1 MEKLSSYISLVENA
15 ISNLGVDPAVCKT
28 DQSNKWH
35 LHRGQAQ
42 VVLMVRKSRTH
53 KGTEK
58 DTIVMVSPVVVV
70 PQDDKLKQ
78 KLYQLMLATSH
89 QMITEAFSIAK
100 EANGTEVAYLSSTN
114 FIEDMNSEEIAFM
127 LDSMSYYALKFSE
140 ELRSEFMGQKKNNEE
155 TKPFKLED

>member
-42 VVLMVRKSRTH
+42 VVLMVRKSRTY

-70 PQDDKLKQ
+70 PQDEKLKQ

-100 EANGTEVAYLSSTN
+100 EANGTEVAYLSSTY

-140 ELRSEFMGQKKNNEE
+140 ELRAEFMGQKKNNEE

>member
-1 MEKLSSYISLVENA
+1 MEKLNSYISLVENA

-28 DQSNKWH
+28 DQLNKWH

-42 VVLMVRKSRTH
+42 VVLMVRKSRTY

-70 PQDDKLKQ
+70 PQDEKLKQ
-78 KLYQLMLATSH
+78 KLYQFLLATSH
-89 QMITEAFSIAK
+89 QMITEAFSLAK
-100 EANGTEVAYLSSTN
+100 EANGTEVAYISSTY

-127 LDSMSYYALKFSE
+127 LDSLSYYALKFSE
-140 ELRSEFMGQKKNNEE
+140 ELRAEFMGQKKNNEE

>member
-1 MEKLSSYISLVENA
+1 MEKLNNYISLVEEA
-15 ISNLGVDPAVCKT
+15 ISKLGVDPAVCRT
-28 DQSNKWH
+28 DQANKWH

-53 KGTEK
+53 KGIEK
-58 DTIVMVSPVVVV
+58 DTVVMVSPVVVV
-70 PQDDKLKQ
+70 PQDEKLKQ
-78 KLYQLMLATSH
+78 KLYHFLLATSH

-100 EANGTEVAYLSSTN
+100 ETNGTEVAYLSSTY

-127 LDSMSYYALKFSE
+127 LDSMSYYALKFSD
-140 ELRSEFMGQKKNNEE
+140 ELRVEFMGQKKNTDE